1 MPFHSPD
8 PFALIAAWPAVV
20 VAAALVSS
28 PAQPPRQAGNVPS
41 VSVVAVRTTPATDVL
56 RPCVPKHPPSSDSVA
71 RLGRASPGL
80 ELVPAD
86 GTWLPGGVPDHETRA
101 EAEREIAKS
110 GKYRVAMSPDDADLV
125 LLLQTSWRADVEAQ
139 VVSAD
144 PDQPPTAYF
153 YPGAP
158 DEQPNQ
164 LVAEVALAV
173 PGAEYRRDPNDTVA
187 LLKAAVWE
195 AHNGGCFNLAT
206 GWTTTASLAARFARN
221 NRPHTVTGLWSPPH
235 LRRASSVPFDSAA
248 PLASDKVAVP
258 VLVTDSQGDPVL
270 GLRASDFRVFEEEAE
285 QKIESLAPDHEPVN
299 VALLLDSSASMRRAF
314 GGVKAAASALF
325 DTLPSADRVMALS
338 FDSKVRMFGD
348 WTTDR
353 EAVRSLLPPM
363 TVGGDSTRLYDAI
376 AAALDRVDGMAGLK
390 SMLLLTD
397 GLDLGSGFASYAT
410 ILARLQASNV
420 PIDVVQIDTTGGGTP
435 LGFATPPK
443 RFHAGKLPVH
453 YFDKSSLF
461 AQAAEDLRTLC
472 RVTGGR
478 FESVASGGEAADRAL
493 RIAKVLHHRYVLS
506 YSASRESGN
515 DRPRR
520 IRVVVV
526 GRPDLTV
533 VSRTGYAL
541 TKTPHQRPGE

>member
-1 MPFHSPD
+1 M
-8 PFALIAAWPAVV
+8 ALVAV
-20 VAAALVSS
+20 LVSS
-28 PAQPPRQAGNVPS
+28 PAQPVPRSNKLPS
-41 VSVVAVRTTPATDVL
+41 VLVVAVRTTPATDVL
-56 RPCVPKHPPSSDSVA
+56 RPCVPKHPLSSDYVA
-71 RLGRASPGL
+71 RHERTFPGL

-86 GTWLPGGVPDHETRA
+86 GTWLPGGVPDREARA

-110 GKYRVAMSPDDADLV
+110 GQYRVTASPDDADLV

-139 VVSAD
+139 VISAD
-144 PDQPPTAYF
+144 PDQPPTTYRVL
-153 YPGAP
+153 GAP

-164 LVAEVALAV
+164 LVAEVALAM

-195 AHNGGCFNLAT
+195 AHDGGCFNLAT
-206 GWTTTASLAARFARN
+206 GRTTTASLAATFARN

-235 LRRASSVPFDSAA
+235 LRRASSIPFDSAA
-248 PLASDKVAVP
+248 PLASDRVAVP

-270 GLRASDFRVFEEEAE
+270 GLRASDFGVFEDEAE
-285 QKIESLAPDHEPVN
+285 QKIESLAPDHEPMN
-299 VALLLDSSASMRRAF
+299 VALLLDSSASMRQAF

-325 DTLPSADRVMALS
+325 DTLPSADRVMSLS
-338 FDSKVRMFGD
+338 FDSKVRIFGD
-348 WTTDR
+348 WTMDR

-376 AAALDRVDGMAGLK
+376 AAALDRVDSTAGLK

-397 GLDLGSGFASYAT
+397 GLDLGSGFADYAAV
-410 ILARLQASNV
+410 LARLQASNV
-420 PIDVVQIDTTGGGTP
+420 PVDVVQINTTLGATP

-443 RFHAGKLPVH
+443 RFHADQLPLH
-453 YFDKSSLF
+453 CFDKSALF
-461 AQAAEDLRTLC
+461 AQGTQELRTLC
-472 RVTGGR
+472 QVSGGG
-478 FESVASGGEAADRAL
+478 FELVASGGDAADRV
-493 RIAKVLHHRYVLS
+493 IQMAKALHHRYVLS
-506 YSASRESGN
+506 YSASRGSGN